1 MPCKSSLA
9 SISLLPRESFARSRR
24 PSVASGGIAG
34 LLGLG
39 TGTDTIGRDVALV
52 VALAGAGFGC
62 FGSTACDFAA
72 RGFLRKGLTC
82 LATLSHSERS
92 SSLKVRLRRDTG
104 TSRPVNEFE
113 RFIGCD
119 DSA

>member
-1 MPCKSSLA
+1 MD
-9 SISLLPRESFARSRR
+9 FAKFMVEIRNRFEVTHR
-24 PSVASGGIAG
+24 GTGRQCALIAG

-92 SSLKVRLRRDTG
+92 SSLKARLRRDTG